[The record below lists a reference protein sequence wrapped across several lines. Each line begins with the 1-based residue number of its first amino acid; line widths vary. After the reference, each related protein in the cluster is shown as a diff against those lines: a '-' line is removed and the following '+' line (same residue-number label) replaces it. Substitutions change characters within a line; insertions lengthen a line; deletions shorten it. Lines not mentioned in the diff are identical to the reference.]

1 MAEQAP
7 VRLEMATDPTAEGPW
22 LWGKTVEPLGVVSE
36 TKNHPKMLGCQE
48 ATDAHFSR
56 GGPVGLS
63 FKGL

>member
-1 MAEQAP
+1 MASQAL
-7 VRLEMATDPTAEGPW
+7 VRLGMSADPTAQDPW
-22 LWGKTVEPLGVVSE
+22 LRGKSVEPLGVVSE

-48 ATDAHFSR
+48 AVNAHFPR